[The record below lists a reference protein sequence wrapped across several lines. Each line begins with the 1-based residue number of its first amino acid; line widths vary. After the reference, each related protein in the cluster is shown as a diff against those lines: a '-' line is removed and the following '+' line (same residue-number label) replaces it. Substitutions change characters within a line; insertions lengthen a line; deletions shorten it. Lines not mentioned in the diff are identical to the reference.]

1 MAFLAFKNAV
11 IAHCEKL
18 GITEYELYYQCN
30 ESTTVGVF
38 QQQINQFTGS
48 VEGGV
53 CFRCIVGG
61 KMGYAS
67 TEELSPEQAMA
78 VVERGM
84 DNAVNLETDDP
95 VFLGE
100 GGQTYQQLT
109 LELYDLP
116 ATEELVDTALDMQ
129 KSLYAAD
136 SAVIDGSTTQGI
148 SERSQIAIFNSK
160 GLDLSYVNQVAGLVS
175 AAVVSDGTEM
185 ANHFGVQLGKL
196 DAIDRKALASKV
208 VQGALAKLGGQG
220 VATGIY
226 PVVFAPKAM
235 ADLLNTFS
243 GIFSSEAAQKG
254 LSQLAKAEGTV
265 IASEAVTIVDD
276 PFHPENPMP
285 IHFDAEGSPTHRKNV
300 VEKGVLNT
308 LLYNLKTAN
317 LAEKRTTGN
326 ASKSNYNSQV
336 AVRPFTMYLAPGDMT
351 EAALLQQAGN
361 GIYINA
367 LEGLH
372 AGANAVSG
380 DFSLQSAGYL
390 IKNGE
395 KTAHIKGFTVAGN
408 FYELLKKITAVA
420 DNVQLPMALGMT
432 AFGAPSV
439 LVDGLS
445 VAGEEGN
452 G

>member
-1 MAFLAFKNAV
+1 
-11 IAHCEKL
+11 
-18 GITEYELYYQCN
+18 
-30 ESTTVGVF
+30 
-38 QQQINQFTGS
+38 
-48 VEGGV
+48 
-53 CFRCIVGG
+53 
-61 KMGYAS
+61 
-67 TEELSPEQAMA
+67 
-78 VVERGM
+78 
-84 DNAVNLETDDP
+84 
-95 VFLGE
+95 
-100 GGQTYQQLT
+100 
-109 LELYDLP
+109 
-116 ATEELVDTALDMQ
+116 
-129 KSLYAAD
+129 
-136 SAVIDGSTTQGI
+136 
-148 SERSQIAIFNSK
+148 
-160 GLDLSYVNQVAGLVS
+160 
-175 AAVVSDGTEM
+175 
-185 ANHFGVQLGKL
+185 
-196 DAIDRKALASKV
+196 
-208 VQGALAKLGGQG
+208 
-220 VATGIY
+220 
-226 PVVFAPKAM
+226 M
-235 ADLLNTFS
+235 ADLLDTFS

-317 LAEKRTTGN
+317 LAGQRTTGN

-445 VAGEEGN
+445 VAGE
-452 G
+452 

>member
-1 MAFLAFKNAV
+1 MDFNGFKNAV
-11 IAHCEKL
+11 IAHCARR
-18 GITEYELYYQCN
+18 GITEYELYYQCA
-30 ESTTVGVF
+30 ESTSVGVF
-38 QQQINQFTGS
+38 QQEINQFTGS

-67 TEELSPEQAMA
+67 TEELSEEQAAA
-78 VVERGM
+78 VVERAA
-84 DNAVNLETDDP
+84 DNAANLETEDP

-100 GGQTYQQLT
+100 GGQEYEPLA
-109 LELYDLP
+109 LRMYDLP
-116 ATEELVDTALDMQ
+116 STQELVDTALDMQ
-129 KSLYAAD
+129 KQLYAAD
-136 SAVIDGSTTQGI
+136 PKVIDGSTTQGI
-148 SERSQIAIFNSK
+148 SERSEIVIFNSK
-160 GLDLSYVNQVAGLVS
+160 GLDLSYVNRASGLVS
-175 AAVVSDGTEM
+175 VAVVSDGTEM
-185 ANHFGVQLGKL
+185 SNHFGVQLGKL
-196 DAIDRKALASKV
+196 DTIDRTALASKV
-208 VQGALAKLGGQG
+208 VQGALAKMGGQNVPTG
-220 VATGIY
+220 VY

-235 ADLLNTFS
+235 ADLLQTFS

-254 LSQLAKAEGTV
+254 LSQLAKAEGTAV
-265 IASEAVTIVDD
+265 ASEVVTIVDD

-285 IHFDAEGSPTHRKNV
+285 IHFDAEGSPTHCKRI

-317 LAEKRTTGN
+317 IAGKKTTGN
-326 ASKSNYNSQV
+326 ASKGSYNSQV
-336 AVRPFTMYLAPGDMT
+336 AVRPFTMYLAPGDKS
-351 EAALLQQAGN
+351 EEQLLELAGD
-361 GIYINA
+361 GVYINA

-390 IKNGE
+390 IENGK

-432 AFGAPSV
+432 AYGAPSV
-439 LVDGLS
+439 LVDQLS
-445 VAGEEGN
+445 IAGE
-452 G
+452 